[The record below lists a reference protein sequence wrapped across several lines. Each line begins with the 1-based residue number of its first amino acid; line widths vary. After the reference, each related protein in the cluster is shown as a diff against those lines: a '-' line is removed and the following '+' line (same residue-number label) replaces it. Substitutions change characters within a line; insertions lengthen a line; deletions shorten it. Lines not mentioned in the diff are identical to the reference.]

1 MVRFIHH
8 DKKIHFKK
16 LQKLQKLQKVANV
29 GNACPMSNKSV

>member
-8 DKKIHFKK
+8 DKKTHFKK